1 MQKVTF
7 RKYALWVSLV
17 LLAIVGLYWAY
28 HAFVATTPD
37 SFSIATGRVGGA
49 YQIYAAEYADVLQ
62 GMDVDL
68 EIVETAGSLATLELL
83 LNNEVPVGFVQSGT
97 AQGMETGELYSL
109 GSVFYEPIWIF
120 YRQESLDEK
129 LDYLYELEG
138 KRIGLGEVGSGTN
151 ALAREMLRLN
161 EVTEANATFVEQST
175 IDTAQLLQ
183 AGTLDA
189 AFFVLAPVSN
199 LLFDLFLDDELAL
212 MDFRRADAYEA
223 RFSFLSEFTIGEG
236 TVDLRRNIP
245 AAETTILATTAT
257 LVANS
262 TLHPDSARQLLTAA
276 IAVHS
281 DGGYFED
288 EGEFPSALNTEL
300 PVPETVTSFLE
311 RGPIGLERYLPISV
325 AALVERILFVIL
337 PLLLFLYPLLRSTP
351 SAYSFAIR
359 YRIFRWYQRVRRAE
373 ADMGNYSLA
382 ELESEIRYL
391 EGLEEQITER
401 VKVPLFYQSDFYQLR
416 MHLRLVIE
424 RLIARRAVRLG
435 EPEPNAAITDE
446 PPEMPGTDADKIDFD
461 HTHATE

>member
-1 MQKVTF
+1 M
-7 RKYALWVSLV
+7 A
-17 LLAIVGLYWAY
+17 GD
-28 HAFVATTPD
+28 TP
-37 SFSIATGRVGGA
+37 
-49 YQIYAAEYADVLQ
+49 
-62 GMDVDL
+62 
-68 EIVETAGSLATLELL
+68 
-83 LNNEVPVGFVQSGT
+83 
-97 AQGMETGELYSL
+97 
-109 GSVFYEPIWIF
+109 
-120 YRQESLDEK
+120 
-129 LDYLYELEG
+129 
-138 KRIGLGEVGSGTN
+138 
-151 ALAREMLRLN
+151 
-161 EVTEANATFVEQST
+161 
-175 IDTAQLLQ
+175 
-183 AGTLDA
+183 
-189 AFFVLAPVSN
+189 
-199 LLFDLFLDDELAL
+199 FDLDRKAHQRVAHLGA
-212 MDFRRADAYEA
+212 
-223 RFSFLSEFTIGEG
+223 FTIGQAQVHRLLCG
-236 TVDLRRNIP
+236 FALIGNRLGLGRFGGASGDPGQPFDLRRNIP

-424 RLIARRAVRLG
+424 RLIARRAVLLG
-435 EPEPNAAITDE
+435 ESEPSAAISAG